1 MDNGADKN
9 ITNSTIFKSHPTLD
23 KQVMPM
29 SEQSDIPDISEA
41 LSKLD
46 ANKPDMSDK
55 ADSDAGTDSRSALS
69 ARLKTSQTVELYVFE
84 KENIATEEA
93 EALVDVST
101 LDLDIDSAEHS
112 TKQQA
117 TFKSEQGRLL
127 LLLPIASEKSFTPV
141 EWEELCQ
148 QISRR
153 LSSENRFFQPNTT
166 VHVIAR
172 DRLLDSRQL
181 QELDELLQ
189 TAQLRMKRIYT
200 QRRQTAVAA
209 ATAGYSVEQQT
220 KLEHLNE
227 AQTAGNA
234 LETPLYLQM
243 TVRSG
248 TEIRHPGAIVVLG
261 DVNPGGAL
269 IAAGDIFVWGR
280 LRGVAHAGS
289 DGNTACR
296 IMALHMQPT
305 QLRIADKLARA
316 PEKPPA
322 LYQPEV
328 AYVNHD
334 EIRIAIASEFAQ
346 IHLNLP

>member
-23 KQVMPM
+23 EQVMPM

-46 ANKPDMSDK
+46 ADKSDK
-55 ADSDAGTDSRSALS
+55 SDSDAGTDSRSALS
-69 ARLKTSQTVELYVFE
+69 TRLKTSQTVELYVFE

-93 EALVDVST
+93 DALVDVSS
-101 LDLDIDSAEHS
+101 LDLEIDTADHS
-112 TKQQA
+112 SKQQA

-127 LLLPIASEKSFTPV
+127 LLLPTAAEKSFTPV

-189 TAQLRMKRIYT
+189 TAQLQMKRIYT

-227 AQTAGNA
+227 AQATGKA

-248 TEIRHPGAIVVLG
+248 TEIRHPGSIVVLG

-328 AYVNHD
+328 AYVNQA
-334 EIRIAIASEFAQ
+334 EIRIAIAAEFAQ
-346 IHLNLP
+346 IHLSLP